1 MKIDPHSPFASL
13 ESVKRNLLKYIQKET
28 QIRLIGAGGG
38 DSNTGTKNKISDAPV
53 YWFATSC
60 TLPLHAL
67 DVIFVLRRHVL
78 VDFGIV
84 DEVDVTEVEL
94 KVQRAIKVRKPNL
107 TQISRKLVKR
117 IYIYIYLFSLL
128 PVALYYS
135 NRQ

>member
-1 MKIDPHSPFASL
+1 M
-13 ESVKRNLLKYIQKET
+13 
-28 QIRLIGAGGG
+28 
-38 DSNTGTKNKISDAPV
+38 
-53 YWFATSC
+53 
-60 TLPLHAL
+60 
-67 DVIFVLRRHVL
+67 L